1 MNFECPLWLQRL
13 VGISPSGGD
22 ESVLARLELLRPLG
36 STFTL
41 AIAIGALAVVF
52 YCYFQAKEASRP
64 YRIALAALRLMI
76 VFVLVV
82 MIGELSITLKRAGLP
97 SVVVLIDDSESM
109 NIADRYADDA
119 ITKRLAARVRRYREQ
134 KAATGSTATPTSTSA
149 GTALEGPSRI
159 DAVRALL
166 LEDDA
171 AFLQRLTDRNYHLR
185 VFAVSDAARQ
195 LPFDVAELRKAVAE
209 LQAGGKTTRLGD
221 GLRTALEELRGQPI
235 AAVVLVSDGVNTAGA
250 ELAETAAAAAERNVS
265 LLTIGLGET
274 KKSVD
279 VELTDLKTREYVM
292 VNDLVSFDF
301 TLTGRGSAGRSVDVT
316 LREASDPTAL
326 AAKTLKL
333 GEDDVGQSV
342 RLTYRPTKTGTFRF
356 IVEAKPL
363 EGEASAAD
371 NRLEATIEV
380 RTDKVEVLLVQSY
393 PNFEYRYLKH
403 MLGRDETVHLSCVLQ
418 EADQEYP
425 RIDASVTTIF
435 PVTLDELLKYD
446 VVVFGDVDP
455 EFLGASALGHL
466 RDFVLEKGRGVI
478 FAAGPRFMPMAYR
491 GTPLADLFPIDWS
504 KTSLPSPDATLKQ
517 GTLARLTSDALEEP
531 IFQLDDTSERSKEV
545 WKTLAP
551 IYWMLETEKR
561 KSAQTMLEAA
571 DTKSRDGTPLPLVLF
586 QRAGRGMVLFHT
598 TDETWRWRWRVG
610 DLYFARYWVQALRQ
624 LALAKGS
631 GRLATLRVGKDEYEV
646 GKPVGIEIRFQDE
659 RLVPSDGIVN
669 VAIES
674 EGRPDQNVRLTQR
687 RNLRNLFEASVT
699 GLAEGKYRARFT
711 GTLNSAGGTGEED
724 VRSAP
729 TPTDDFTVA
738 SLRAESTPIEA
749 DHGYLVAAAAAGK
762 GAFFRYEDAAELFD
776 RLPRGRLLPTEPLPP
791 VALWNKWFAL
801 LLFVTL
807 AVAEWL
813 LRKRQGMI

>member
-13 VGISPSGGD
+13 VGISPGAGS

-52 YCYFQAKEASRP
+52 YCYFQSQETSRSS
-64 YRIALAALRLMI
+64 RIVMALLRLAI
-76 VFVLVV
+76 VAMLIG

-97 SVVVLIDDSESM
+97 SVIVLIDDSESM
-109 NIADRYADDA
+109 NIADRYADQSIAEELVKRMKRYHDS
-119 ITKRLAARVRRYREQ
+119 KRLEGTTPS
-134 KAATGSTATPTSTSA
+134 AATAA
-149 GTALEGPSRI
+149 PSRI

-171 AFLQRLTDRNYHLR
+171 SFLKRLIDRNYHLR

-195 LPFDVAELRKAVAE
+195 LPFDGAALRKSIDE

-235 AAVVLVSDGVNTAGA
+235 AGVVLLSDGVNTAGA
-250 ELAETAAAAAERNVS
+250 DLAETAAAAAERNVPLFS
-265 LLTIGLGET
+265 IGLGET
-274 KKSVD
+274 KKSID
-279 VELTDLKTREYVM
+279 VELTDLKTRDYVM

-301 TLTGRGSAGRSVDVT
+301 TITGRGSVGRSVDVT
-316 LREASDPTAL
+316 LREASDPTVL
-326 AAKTLKL
+326 ASKSLRL
-333 GEDDVGQSV
+333 GEDEVGQAV
-342 RLTYRPTKTGTFRF
+342 RLTYRPTKPGTFRY

-371 NRLEATIEV
+371 NRLETTIEV

-393 PNFEYRYLKH
+393 PNFEFRYLKH
-403 MLGRDETVHLSCVLQ
+403 MLGRDETVHLDCVLQ
-418 EADQEYP
+418 EADQDYP
-425 RIDASVTTIF
+425 RIDAAVSTIF

-455 EFLGASALGHL
+455 EFLGASALSHL

-491 GTPLADLFPIDWS
+491 GTTLADLFPIDWS
-504 KTSLPSPDATLKQ
+504 KTSVPAADSTLAQ
-517 GTLARLTSDALEEP
+517 GTTVRLTQESVEEP
-531 IFQLDDTSERSKEV
+531 IFQLDDTSERSKTA
-545 WKTLAP
+545 WSTLAP
-551 IYWMLETEKR
+551 IYWILDTEKR
-561 KSAQTMLEAA
+561 KSAQTMLEAVDA
-571 DTKSRDGTPLPLVLF
+571 KSRDGNPLPLVLF

-624 LALAKGS
+624 LALGKGS

-646 GKPVGIEIRFQDE
+646 GKPIGLEIRFQDE
-659 RLVPSDGIVN
+659 RLVPSDGEVN
-669 VAIES
+669 VVIES
-674 EGRPDQNVRLTQR
+674 DGRPDQSIKLSQR
-687 RNLRNLFEASVT
+687 RNLRNLFEAHVT

-711 GTLNSAGGTGEED
+711 GSLNTGAAGDGGSSPPPSDEFA
-724 VRSAP
+724 V
-729 TPTDDFTVA
+729 V
-738 SLRAESTPIEA
+738 SLRAESLPIEA
-749 DHGYLVAAAAAGK
+749 DHAYLVAASTAGK
-762 GAFFRYEDAAELFD
+762 GAFFRYEDAADLFE

-791 VALWNKWFAL
+791 VSLWNKWFVL
-801 LLFVTL
+801 LVFTLL

>member
-1 MNFECPLWLQRL
+1 MNFECPLWLQQL
-13 VGISPSGGD
+13 VGISSGAGN

-41 AIAIGALAVVF
+41 LIAAGAAAVVF

-64 YRIALAALRLMI
+64 YRILLAALRLSI
-76 VFVLVV
+76 VAILIA

-97 SVVVLIDDSESM
+97 SVVVLVDDSESM
-109 NIADRYADDA
+109 NIVDRYADEA
-119 ITKRLAARVRRYREQ
+119 FAKKLAGRIARYRESRPSSPS
-134 KAATGSTATPTSTSA
+134 AASA
-149 GTALEGPSRI
+149 GAALGGSSRL

-166 LEDDA
+166 LENEA
-171 AFLQRLTDRNYHLR
+171 SFLQRLADRNYHLR
-185 VFAVSDAARQ
+185 VFAVSDAAHQ
-195 LPFDVAELRKAVAE
+195 LPLDAGALRKALE
-209 LQAGGKTTRLGD
+209 EMQAGGKTTRLGD

-235 AAVVLVSDGVNTAGA
+235 AAVVLFSDGVNTAGA
-250 ELAETAAAAAERNVS
+250 DLAETAATAAERNVA
-265 LLTIGLGET
+265 LLTVGLGET

-279 VELTDLKTREYVM
+279 VELADLKTREYVM

-301 TLTGRGSAGRSVDVT
+301 TLTGRGSSGKSVDVT
-316 LREASDPTAL
+316 LREAGDPTTL
-326 AAKTLKL
+326 TTKTVRL
-333 GEDDVGQSV
+333 GEDDVGQAV
-342 RLTYRPTKTGTFRF
+342 RLTHRPTKTGTFRF

-363 EGEASAAD
+363 EGEASADD

-403 MLGRDETVHLSCVLQ
+403 MLGRDETVHLTSVLQ
-418 EADQEYP
+418 EADQDYP
-425 RIDASVTTIF
+425 RIDANVTTIF

-455 EFLGASALGHL
+455 EFLGASALAHL

-478 FAAGPRFMPMAYR
+478 FAAGPRYMPMSYR
-491 GTPLADLFPIDWS
+491 GTVLADLLPIDWN
-504 KTSLPSPDATLKQ
+504 KTSLPTPESLSKK
-517 GTLARLTSDALEEP
+517 GTLARLTPEAYEEP
-531 IFQLDDTSERSKEV
+531 IFQLDDTSERSKSV
-545 WKTLAP
+545 WTTLAP

-561 KSAQTMLEAA
+561 KSAQTMLEA
-571 DTKSRDGTPLPLVLF
+571 TEGKSRDGNPLPLVLF

-646 GKPVGIEIRFQDE
+646 GKPVALEIRFQDE
-659 RLVPSDGIVN
+659 RLVPSDGNVN
-669 VAIES
+669 VVIES
-674 EGRPDQNVRLTQR
+674 EGRPDQTVKLTQR

-699 GLAEGKYRARFT
+699 GMAEGKYRARFS
-711 GTLNSAGGTGEED
+711 GALNTAAGLD
-724 VRSAP
+724 ARSTSP
-729 TPTDDFTVA
+729 PVPTDDFTVA
-738 SLRAESTPIEA
+738 SLRAETMPIEA
-749 DHGYLVAAAAAGK
+749 DHAYLIAGAAAGK
-762 GAFFRYEDAAELFD
+762 GAFFRYDDADRLFD

-801 LLFVTL
+801 LLFVAL
-807 AVAEWL
+807 AVGEWL